1 MKFLI
6 TSSTLVILITTCAF
20 AQTTQ
25 TTDPENTK
33 TGVITGRVVNESGEP
48 LQDALVT
55 VRTFASITPPQN
67 VFTDRDGRFRA
78 TGLSSAVYLASASL
92 VAYTAA
98 PRDRDSTQAT
108 SYRVGDDINIVLI
121 KGGVISGTVT
131 TPTGSPV
138 VGVMVRVQMI
148 RDGNGQP
155 SRYGVS
161 TRNRGTDDRGKYRIY
176 GLPTGT
182 YLVFAGGSS
191 NPGDGPYDNDAPTYS
206 PSSVRNTASEIS
218 VRAGEETGDVDIR
231 YRGESGRVVSGNV
244 IGPVTPEPYGS
255 TIMMT
260 STLDGGSQ
268 LNESVY
274 ILPGVRGFSIS
285 GVADGEYYLTAQ
297 SFLPG
302 GLHISDP
309 KRITVRGTDVTN
321 LELTTKP
328 LGSISGRVVLEE
340 SKAEGCKGKKKAVVT
355 ETLISAWHNE
365 KESTKDS
372 PQFIWA
378 IGGPV
383 YPTDQGDVTLQ
394 NLVAGQ
400 YQIIARQFAKYWYL
414 RSITLP
420 ASPGAATKPN
430 QSSRTPSAPN
440 ASRDLVLNWT
450 TVRSGERLT
459 GLVVTVTEGAA
470 SVRGEVTTPEESSIP
485 ERMYV
490 YLLPA
495 ERESSQDL
503 MRYFAS
509 PIATDKTVA
518 FNNVPPGR
526 YLVVVQPALDN
537 VRPTLTKL
545 RLPDEGETR
554 LRLRRDAE
562 GAKFELELKPCQN
575 LVDYQ
580 IAFRQAKP

>member
-6 TSSTLVILITTCAF
+6 KSATLLILITTCAF

-25 TTDPENTK
+25 TTVPDNNNT
-33 TGVITGRVVNESGEP
+33 GAITGRVVNENGEP
-48 LQDALVT
+48 LQDALVII
-55 VRTFASITPPQN
+55 RTFASTTPPQN

-78 TGLSSAVYLASASL
+78 TGLSSAVYLASAAL
-92 VAYTAA
+92 VAYTSA
-98 PRDRDSTQAT
+98 PRDPDSTQAT

-121 KGGVISGTVT
+121 KGGVIAGTVT
-131 TPTGSPV
+131 TSTGNPV
-138 VGVMVRVQMI
+138 VGVRVRVQMI

-155 SRYGVS
+155 SRYGS
-161 TRNRGTDDRGKYRIY
+161 LTRSHTTDDRGMYRIY

-182 YLVFAGGSS
+182 YLVFAGGGGS
-191 NPGDGPYDNDAPTYS
+191 NSNDGPYDNDAPTYS
-206 PSSVRNTASEIS
+206 PSSVRDTAAEIS
-218 VRAGEETGDVDIR
+218 VRAGEETGDIDIR
-231 YRGESGRVVSGNV
+231 YRGETARTISGNV
-244 IGPVTPEPYGS
+244 IGPVTAEPYGS
-255 TIMMT
+255 SITLT

-268 LNESVY
+268 LSDIVY
-274 ILPGVRGFSIS
+274 VQPGVRGFIIS
-285 GVADGEYYLTAQ
+285 GVADGEYYVTAQ

-302 GLHISDP
+302 GTHVSEP
-309 KRITVRGTDVTN
+309 KRISVRGTDVTN

-340 SKAEGCKGKKKAVVT
+340 SKAEECKGKKKAIVT

-365 KESTKDS
+365 KESAKDR

-378 IGGPV
+378 MGGPV
-383 YPTDQGDVTLQ
+383 YPTAQGDVTLR
-394 NLVAGQ
+394 NLAAGQ

-420 ASPGAATKPN
+420 VPPSAAPKPN
-430 QSSRTPSAPN
+430 QSKSALTD
-440 ASRDLVLNWT
+440 RVLNWT
-450 TVRSGERLT
+450 TLRPGELLT
-459 GLVVTVTEGAA
+459 GLVVTVAEGAA
-470 SVRGEVTTPEESSIP
+470 SVRGQVTTAEESSIP
-485 ERMYV
+485 GRMYV

-495 ERESSQDL
+495 ERERVQDL
-503 MRYFAS
+503 MRYFAT
-509 PIATDKTVA
+509 PIAADKTIE

-554 LRLRRDAE
+554 SRLQRNAE
-562 GAKFELELKPCQN
+562 GEKVELELKPCQN
-575 LVDYQ
+575 LVGYQ
-580 IAFRQAKP
+580 IPFKP

>member
-6 TSSTLVILITTCAF
+6 KSSILVVLITTCAF
-20 AQTTQ
+20 AQTTR
-25 TTDPENTK
+25 TTDPENNS
-33 TGVITGRVVNESGEP
+33 TGIITGRVVNEIGEP
-48 LQDALVT
+48 LQNALVT
-55 VRTFASITPPQN
+55 VRTFASATPPQN
-67 VFTDRDGRFRA
+67 VFTDRDGKFRV

-131 TPTGSPV
+131 TSTGTPV

-155 SRYGVS
+155 SRYGAA
-161 TRNRGTDDRGKYRIY
+161 TRNRGTDDRGNYRIY

-182 YLVFAGGSS
+182 YLVFAGGGS
-191 NPGDGPYDNDAPTYS
+191 NLTDGPYDNDAPTYS
-206 PSSVRNTASEIS
+206 PASVRDTASEVS
-218 VRAGEETGDVDIR
+218 VVAGEETGDVDIR

-244 IGPVTPEPYGS
+244 IGPVTTEPYGS
-255 TIMMT
+255 SIMMT
-260 STLDGGSQ
+260 STLEGGSQ
-268 LNESVY
+268 LNEAVY

-302 GLHISDP
+302 GLHISEP

-340 SKAEGCKGKKKAVVT
+340 SKAEECKGKKKAVVT

-365 KESTKDS
+365 KESTKDR

-383 YPTDQGDVTLQ
+383 YPTAQGDLTLQ

-420 ASPGAATKPN
+420 ALPGAATKPK
-430 QSSRTPSAPN
+430 QSSSVPN
-440 ASRDLVLNWT
+440 ASRDLMLNWT
-450 TVRSGERLT
+450 RLRSGERLT
-459 GLVVTVTEGAA
+459 GLVVTFTEGAA
-470 SVRGEVTTPEESSIP
+470 SVRGEVTTEESSITG
-485 ERMYV
+485 RLYV

-495 ERESSQDL
+495 EREGSQDL

-509 PIATDKTVA
+509 PIATDKTIA

-526 YLVVVQPALDN
+526 YRVVVQPALDN

-554 LRLRRDAE
+554 SRLQRDAE
-562 GAKFELELKPCQN
+562 REKVELELKPCQN

-580 IAFRQAKP
+580 IPFKQAKP